1 MDSARATKPSPDSLN
16 MEIFCEGIET
26 SNLTVTVTPSVFAT
40 EEDRLTKELDIG
52 ESKMAG
58 KDPDELGATTFPKG
72 STSAAS
78 TPSLPG
84 KLKLGR
90 LKVPNSN
97 LMIELAAMF
106 TLNVN

>member
-1 MDSARATKPSPDSLN
+1 

-26 SNLTVTVTPSVFAT
+26 SKVTVTLTLSVFAT
-40 EEDRLTKELDIG
+40 KSDRLTEEPDIG

-58 KDPDELGATTFPKG
+58 KYPDELGATTFPEG
-72 STSAAS
+72 SSSAAS

-84 KLKLGR
+84 KLELGR
-90 LKVPNSN
+90 LKVPNVN

-106 TLNVN
+106 ILNVN

>member
-1 MDSARATKPSPDSLN
+1 

-58 KDPDELGATTFPKG
+58 KDPDELGATTFP
-72 STSAAS
+72 
-78 TPSLPG
+78 
-84 KLKLGR
+84 
-90 LKVPNSN
+90 N
-97 LMIELAAMF
+97 
-106 TLNVN
+106 